1 MVKRILKMEVK
12 LEDGKKRVIF
22 FPVVIDDGQKKMSKK
37 SLLARKENIKKN
49 EYYVKRSRMIN

>member
-22 FPVVIDDGQKKMSKK
+22 FPVVIDDGQEKMSKK
-37 SLLARKENIKKN
+37 SLLAKRKNIKKQ